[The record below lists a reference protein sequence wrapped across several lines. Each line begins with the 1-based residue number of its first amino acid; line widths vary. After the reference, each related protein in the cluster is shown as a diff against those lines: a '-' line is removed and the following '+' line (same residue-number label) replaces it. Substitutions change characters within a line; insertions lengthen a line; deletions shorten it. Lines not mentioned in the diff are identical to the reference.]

1 MVLGQPYDGQ
11 RPETAAAGERIRRI
25 APPSPRKAFD
35 ARFFRP
41 IESEEK
47 FSEGDAAMRSWRVA
61 FVCGLFSVLA
71 SGAAHAQQ
79 VAVSTPFQ
87 TLNDSWYEN
96 IGVSWGVR
104 PGAFRNFFFNG
115 PGLAP
120 PPFGNPDPNSDARFG
135 FGIGPFNFNFV
146 AGQGNNRSMSTQIP
160 RVVVPNGFGGSI
172 SDTSIRPFVTGI
184 IPVVGD
190 RRRMAETLTLVRD
203 EQRRAEEERTRR
215 DEREDKRII
224 QQEQQR
230 LAVLRQKVA
239 QGEQPALVL
248 IGNQGDAS
256 AALQRLISRAES
268 LEREGKKRAARIYYQ
283 QAARKASGALKGRLR
298 AKIRALKP

>member
-1 MVLGQPYDGQ
+1 
-11 RPETAAAGERIRRI
+11 
-25 APPSPRKAFD
+25 
-35 ARFFRP
+35 
-41 IESEEK
+41 
-47 FSEGDAAMRSWRVA
+47 MRSWRVA